1 MINEIQTNFYRITL
15 RMPYRL
21 KHVHAYLLA
30 QDKELALFDTGLN
43 MPGAYETL
51 EKDLASLNF
60 SINNI
65 RHIFLTHVHT
75 DHCSMAGLL
84 QKKQVRKFIFP
95 PPLSKNINIFV
106 RRIQQ

>member
-43 MPGAYETL
+43 MPGAYE
-51 EKDLASLNF
+51 N
-60 SINNI
+60 
-65 RHIFLTHVHT
+65 
-75 DHCSMAGLL
+75 AGEGFGKPEL
-84 QKKQVRKFIFP
+84 QH
-95 PPLSKNINIFV
+95 
-106 RRIQQ
+106 